1 MLMHR
6 KGGDIAMRIL
16 LIGAAFA
23 LILANQ
29 PAHAGGAIGGPAAG
43 SDSQLLL
50 LTGGKGKGNSAHG
63 NGNGG
68 GIFLPPGQAKKWA
81 RGQYLPKT
89 LVWTPAPAA
98 IIAKLKP
105 VPPGH
110 RYVVVDGEVLLIAL
124 ATGLILDVFDVI

>member
-1 MLMHR
+1 
-6 KGGDIAMRIL
+6 MRIL

-23 LILANQ
+23 LILALQ
-29 PAHAGGAIGGPAAG
+29 PAHAGGAIEAPLPGKA
-43 SDSQLLL
+43 DSPLLL
-50 LTGGKGKGNSAHG
+50 LTGGKGKGNSIIHG
-63 NGNGG
+63 NAKGG
-68 GIFLPPGQAKKWA
+68 ALLPPGQVKKWA
-81 RGQYLPKT
+81 RGQFLPKS

-110 RYVVVDGEVLLIAL
+110 RYVVIDGEVLLIAL

>member
-1 MLMHR
+1 MH
-6 KGGDIAMRIL
+6 IL
-16 LIGAAFA
+16 LIGAALA
-23 LILANQ
+23 LVV
-29 PAHAGGAIGGPAAG
+29 AHLPTAQAGGRLRGEAESQPQ
-43 SDSQLLL
+43 SQLLL
-50 LTGGKGKGNSAHG
+50 LAGGKGKGNSVGHG

-68 GIFLPPGQAKKWA
+68 GVFLPPGQAKKWA
-81 RGQYLPKT
+81 RGQYLPKS

-98 IIAKLKP
+98 LIAKLKP

>member
-1 MLMHR
+1 
-6 KGGDIAMRIL
+6 MRIL

-23 LILANQ
+23 LVLAHHS
-29 PAHAGGAIGGPAAG
+29 AHAGGAVAGPAGGP
-43 SDSQLLL
+43 DSQLLQL
-50 LTGGKGKGNSAHG
+50 AGGKGKGNSVVHG
-63 NGNGG
+63 NGNGSG
-68 GIFLPPGQAKKWA
+68 VFLPPGQAKKWA
-81 RGQYLPKT
+81 RGQYLPKS

-110 RYVVVDGEVLLIAL
+110 RYVVVGGEVLLIAL

>member
-1 MLMHR
+1 MHWQ
-6 KGGDIAMRIL
+6 GGELAMRIL
-16 LIGAAFA
+16 TIGALCA
-23 LILANQ
+23 LALAAQ
-29 PAHAGGAIGGPAAG
+29 PAAAAG
-43 SDSQLLL
+43 LFGAPGSAGADSKLLL
-50 LTGGKGKGNSAHG
+50 LAGGKGKGNALIKG

-68 GIFLPPGQAKKWA
+68 GVFLPPGQAKKWA

-89 LVWTPAPAA
+89 LIWTPAPAA

-110 RYVVVDGEVLLIAL
+110 QYVVVDGEVLLVAL

>member
-1 MLMHR
+1 
-6 KGGDIAMRIL
+6 MRIL

-29 PAHAGGAIGGPAAG
+29 PAHAGVAIGGPAAG
-43 SDSQLLL
+43 PDSHLLQ
-50 LTGGKGKGNSAHG
+50 LTGGKGKGNSVLHG

-68 GIFLPPGQAKKWA
+68 GVFLPPGQAKKWA
-81 RGQYLPKT
+81 RGQFLPKT

-98 IIAKLKP
+98 MIAKLKP

-110 RYVVVDGEVLLIAL
+110 RYVVIDGEVLLIAL

>member
-1 MLMHR
+1 
-6 KGGDIAMRIL
+6 MRIL
-16 LIGAAFA
+16 MIGAAAA
-23 LILANQ
+23 LMLAAQ
-29 PAHAGGAIGGPAAG
+29 PAAAAQLGSSPAGHESG
-43 SDSQLLL
+43 LLL
-50 LTGGKGKGNSAHG
+50 LAGGKGKGNSVVHG

-68 GIFLPPGQAKKWA
+68 GVLLPPGQAKKWA

-98 IIAKLKP
+98 MIAKLKP

-110 RYVVVDGEVLLIAL
+110 RYVVIDGEVLLIAL

>member
-1 MLMHR
+1 MV
-6 KGGDIAMRIL
+6 GAVAAL
-16 LIGAAFA
+16 LLAA
-23 LILANQ
+23 
-29 PAHAGGAIGGPAAG
+29 HPAAAI
-43 SDSQLLL
+43 DVHPAAPAKPDAKHLLL
-50 LTGGKGKGNSAHG
+50 AGGKGKGNSIIHG

-68 GIFLPPGQAKKWA
+68 GVFLPPGQAKKWA

-110 RYVVVDGEVLLIAL
+110 RYVVVDGEVLLVAL

>member
-1 MLMHR
+1 
-6 KGGDIAMRIL
+6 MRIL
-16 LIGAAFA
+16 MAGAVAA
-23 LILANQ
+23 LLLA
-29 PAHAGGAIGGPAAG
+29 AHPAAAI
-43 SDSQLLL
+43 DIHPAAPAELDAEHLLL
-50 LTGGKGKGNSAHG
+50 AGGKGKGNSVIPG

-68 GIFLPPGQAKKWA
+68 GVFVPPGQAKKWA

-110 RYVVVDGEVLLIAL
+110 RYVVVDGEVLLVAL

>member
-1 MLMHR
+1 
-6 KGGDIAMRIL
+6 MRIL

-23 LILANQ
+23 LSLASQ
-29 PAHAGGAIGGPAAG
+29 PAAAG
-43 SDSQLLL
+43 AFGKADPGATASDLLL
-50 LTGGKGKGNSAHG
+50 LTGGKGKGNSLVHG

-68 GIFLPPGQAKKWA
+68 GVFLPPGQAKKWA

-110 RYVVVDGEVLLIAL
+110 RYVVIDGEVLLIAL
-124 ATGLILDVFDVI
+124 ATGLILDIFDVI

>member
-1 MLMHR
+1 
-6 KGGDIAMRIL
+6 MRSL
-16 LIGAAFA
+16 TIGAVVALMLASHQAAAFDGSA
-23 LILANQ
+23 LALAK
-29 PAHAGGAIGGPAAG
+29 P
-43 SDSQLLL
+43 DSKLLML
-50 LTGGKGKGNSAHG
+50 AGGKGKGANAIGHG

-68 GIFLPPGQAKKWA
+68 GVFLPPGQAKKWA

-89 LVWTPAPAA
+89 IVWTPAPAA

-110 RYVVVDGEVLLIAL
+110 RYVAIDGEVLLIAL

>member
-1 MLMHR
+1 
-6 KGGDIAMRIL
+6 MRIL
-16 LIGAAFA
+16 MVGAVAA
-23 LILANQ
+23 LLLA
-29 PAHAGGAIGGPAAG
+29 AHPAAAI
-43 SDSQLLL
+43 DVHPAAPAKPDAKHLLL
-50 LTGGKGKGNSAHG
+50 AGGKGKGNSIIHG

-68 GIFLPPGQAKKWA
+68 GVFLPPGQAKKWA

-110 RYVVVDGEVLLIAL
+110 RYVVVDGEVLLVAL

>member
-1 MLMHR
+1 
-6 KGGDIAMRIL
+6 MRNL
-16 LIGAAFA
+16 TIGA
-23 LILANQ
+23 LA
-29 PAHAGGAIGGPAAG
+29 A
-43 SDSQLLL
+43 LL
-50 LTGGKGKGNSAHG
+50 LTAHPAAAFNAKAVAPAEPDAGHLLLVGGKGKGNSVVHG

-68 GIFLPPGQAKKWA
+68 GVFVPPGQAKKWA

-89 LVWTPAPAA
+89 LIWTPAPAA

>member
-1 MLMHR
+1 
-6 KGGDIAMRIL
+6 MRIL
-16 LIGAAFA
+16 MVGAVAA
-23 LILANQ
+23 LLLA
-29 PAHAGGAIGGPAAG
+29 AHPAAAI
-43 SDSQLLL
+43 DVHPAAPAKPDAKHLLL
-50 LTGGKGKGNSAHG
+50 AGGKGKGNSIIHG

-68 GIFLPPGQAKKWA
+68 GVFWPPGQAKKWA

-110 RYVVVDGEVLLIAL
+110 RYVVVDGEVLLVAL

>member
-1 MLMHR
+1 MRMLS
-6 KGGDIAMRIL
+6 
-16 LIGAAFA
+16 IGAALA
-23 LILANQ
+23 LILVWQ
-29 PAHAGGAIGGPAAG
+29 PAEAGPASMNPAAAKA
-43 SDSQLLL
+43 DSQLLL
-50 LTGGKGKGNSAHG
+50 LAGGKGKGNSVGQG

-68 GIFLPPGQAKKWA
+68 GVFLPPGQAKKWA
-81 RGQYLPKT
+81 RGQYLPKA

>member
-1 MLMHR
+1 
-6 KGGDIAMRIL
+6 MRNL
-16 LIGAAFA
+16 TIGALAA
-23 LILANQ
+23 LLLAAQ
-29 PAHAGGAIGGPAAG
+29 PAGAFNAKTVAPGEPDARH
-43 SDSQLLL
+43 LLL
-50 LTGGKGKGNSAHG
+50 VGGKGKGNSVVPG

-68 GIFLPPGQAKKWA
+68 GVFVPPGQAKKWA

-110 RYVVVDGEVLLIAL
+110 RYVVVDGEVLLVAL

>member
-1 MLMHR
+1 
-6 KGGDIAMRIL
+6 MRIL
-16 LIGAAFA
+16 MVGAVAA
-23 LILANQ
+23 LLLA
-29 PAHAGGAIGGPAAG
+29 AHPAAAI
-43 SDSQLLL
+43 DVHQAAPAKPDAKHLLL
-50 LTGGKGKGNSAHG
+50 AGGKGKGNSIIHG

-68 GIFLPPGQAKKWA
+68 GVFLPPGQAKKWA

-110 RYVVVDGEVLLIAL
+110 RYVVVDGEVLLVAL

>member
-1 MLMHR
+1 
-6 KGGDIAMRIL
+6 MRIL
-16 LIGAAFA
+16 MAGAVAA
-23 LILANQ
+23 LLLA
-29 PAHAGGAIGGPAAG
+29 AHPAAAI
-43 SDSQLLL
+43 DIHPVAPAEPDVNHLLL
-50 LTGGKGKGNSAHG
+50 AGGKGKGNSVIHG

-68 GIFLPPGQAKKWA
+68 GVFIPPGQAKKWA

-110 RYVVVDGEVLLIAL
+110 RYVVVDGEVLLVAL